1 VVNTVGMLV
10 LATVP
15 QLLIAL
21 VLASLLNQKLRGL
34 TFLRMGV
41 LLPIITSVAAVGIV
55 FSQIFD
61 RDAGLANGLLGLL
74 GLDAVDWRVG
84 RWSSW
89 VAVATMV
96 NWRWT
101 GYNAL
106 IYLAAM
112 QSVPRDLYEAIAL
125 SAFPLYWLFVVATRS
140 NDVVGDWPPPLLP
153 GGNLGANVTRLF
165 AAEDAHFLLGL
176 ANSAIAS
183 VVVTVAVVFF
193 SSLAGFAFAK
203 LTFRGRN
210 ALLLV
215 ILATMMIPVQMGII
229 PLYLIMVQLGW
240 QDRLEAVTVPFL
252 VSAFGVFLMR
262 QYAERAIPDEL
273 IEAARVDGCGT
284 FRIFWTI
291 VLPALRPGAAVLGLF
306 TFMGTWN
313 EFLWPL
319 AVLEADNPTVQFSL
333 SQLSTTYY
341 TDYTLMFTGALVA
354 TVPLLLVF
362 AAFGRQIIGGI
373 MEGAVK
379 A

>member
-1 VVNTVGMLV
+1 MRKSQPLV
-10 LATVP
+10 YVTL
-15 QLLIAL
+15 
-21 VLASLLNQKLRGL
+21 
-34 TFLRMGV
+34 
-41 LLPIITSVAAVGIV
+41 
-55 FSQIFD
+55 
-61 RDAGLANGLLGLL
+61 
-74 GLDAVDWRVG
+74 
-84 RWSSW
+84 
-89 VAVATMV
+89 
-96 NWRWT
+96 
-101 GYNAL
+101 
-106 IYLAAM
+106 LAAI
-112 QSVPRDLYEAIAL
+112 VL

-140 NDVVGDWPPPLLP
+140 NDVVGDWPPPLVP
-153 GGNLGANVTRLF
+153 GGNLWDNVGRLF
-165 AAEDAHFLLGL
+165 AAEDAHFLLGM
-176 ANSAIAS
+176 ANSAFAS
-183 VVVTVAVVFF
+183 VTVTVAVVFF

-203 LTFRGRN
+203 LKFRGRN
-210 ALLLV
+210 GLLLV

-229 PLYLIMVQLGW
+229 PLYMIMVELGW
-240 QDRLEAVTVPFL
+240 QNRMEAIIVPSL

-262 QYAERAIPDEL
+262 QYAERAVPDEL
-273 IEAARVDGCGT
+273 IEAARVDGCST

-341 TDYTLMFTGALVA
+341 TDYTLMFSGALVA

-362 AAFGRQIIGGI
+362 IAFGRQIIGGI

>member
-1 VVNTVGMLV
+1 MRNSQPLV
-10 LATVP
+10 YGT
-15 QLLIAL
+15 LIA
-21 VLASLLNQKLRGL
+21 G
-34 TFLRMGV
+34 
-41 LLPIITSVAAVGIV
+41 
-55 FSQIFD
+55 
-61 RDAGLANGLLGLL
+61 
-74 GLDAVDWRVG
+74 
-84 RWSSW
+84 
-89 VAVATMV
+89 
-96 NWRWT
+96 
-101 GYNAL
+101 
-106 IYLAAM
+106 
-112 QSVPRDLYEAIAL
+112 IAL

-153 GGNLGANVTRLF
+153 GPNLGENVVRLF
-165 AAEDAHFLLGL
+165 QASDANFLLGL
-176 ANSAIAS
+176 MNSALSS

-203 LTFRGRN
+203 LKFRGRN

-229 PLYLIMVQLGW
+229 PLYMIMVELGW
-240 QDRLEAVTVPFL
+240 QNRMEAIIVPLL

-262 QYAERAIPDEL
+262 QYADQAIPDEL
-273 IEAARVDGCGT
+273 IEAARIDGCST
-284 FRIFWTI
+284 FRIFWTV

-362 AAFGRQIIGGI
+362 IAFGRQIIGGI

>member
-1 VVNTVGMLV
+1 MRKTQPLLYATLLVG
-10 LATVP
+10 
-15 QLLIAL
+15 
-21 VLASLLNQKLRGL
+21 
-34 TFLRMGV
+34 
-41 LLPIITSVAAVGIV
+41 
-55 FSQIFD
+55 
-61 RDAGLANGLLGLL
+61 
-74 GLDAVDWRVG
+74 
-84 RWSSW
+84 
-89 VAVATMV
+89 
-96 NWRWT
+96 
-101 GYNAL
+101 
-106 IYLAAM
+106 
-112 QSVPRDLYEAIAL
+112 IAL

-140 NDVVGDWPPPLLP
+140 NDVVGDWPPPLAP
-153 GGNLGANVTRLF
+153 GPNLWDNLGRLF
-165 AAEDAHFLLGL
+165 GAEDANFLLGMW
-176 ANSAIAS
+176 NSLLTSA
-183 VVVTVAVVFF
+183 VVTVSVVFF

-203 LTFRGRN
+203 LKFRGRN

-229 PLYLIMVQLGW
+229 PLYMIMVELGW
-240 QDRLEAVTVPFL
+240 QNRMEAIVVPAL

-262 QYAERAIPDEL
+262 QYAEQAVPDEL
-273 IEAARVDGCGT
+273 IEAARIDGCST

-291 VLPALRPGAAVLGLF
+291 VLPALRPGAAVLALT

-362 AAFGRQIIGGI
+362 IAFGRQIIGGI

>member
-1 VVNTVGMLV
+1 MRSSQPLV
-10 LATVP
+10 YCT
-15 QLLIAL
+15 LI
-21 VLASLLNQKLRGL
+21 
-34 TFLRMGV
+34 
-41 LLPIITSVAAVGIV
+41 I
-55 FSQIFD
+55 
-61 RDAGLANGLLGLL
+61 
-74 GLDAVDWRVG
+74 
-84 RWSSW
+84 
-89 VAVATMV
+89 
-96 NWRWT
+96 
-101 GYNAL
+101 
-106 IYLAAM
+106 
-112 QSVPRDLYEAIAL
+112 AIAM

-153 GGNLGANVTRLF
+153 GGNLGENVSRLF
-165 AAEDAHFLLGL
+165 AAEDANFLLGML
-176 ANSAIAS
+176 NSAISS

-203 LTFRGRN
+203 LRFRGKY
-210 ALLLV
+210 ALLLI

-229 PLYLIMVQLGW
+229 PLYMIMVELGW
-240 QDRLEAVTVPFL
+240 QNRLEAVIVPFL

-262 QYAERAIPDEL
+262 QYAERAVPDEL
-273 IEAARVDGCGT
+273 IEAARVDGCST

-291 VLPALRPGAAVLGLF
+291 VLPAVRPGAAVLGLF

-354 TVPLLLVF
+354 TVPLFLVF
-362 AAFGRQIIGGI
+362 LAFGRQIIGGI